1 MRLRSSRLRKNY
13 GGTLGPR
20 WSACVGPQK
29 NNPAGCSKRPPTRP
43 QASPNR
49 RRTLG
54 GTLRI
59 STSRERR
66 RRDFSASCQSSELR
80 GMLDVM
86 ARLDRDGQASPAQL
100 ATSKAA
106 MRRIRHYREDGIL
119 RLHREG
125 CTDQEAML
133 NDNCLMFS
141 EHCGT
146 SIQLSTLKIEHQV
159 SAGSASSSIFQ

>member
-1 MRLRSSRLRKNY
+1 
-13 GGTLGPR
+13 
-20 WSACVGPQK
+20 
-29 NNPAGCSKRPPTRP
+29 
-43 QASPNR
+43 
-49 RRTLG
+49 
-54 GTLRI
+54 
-59 STSRERR
+59 
-66 RRDFSASCQSSELR
+66 
-80 GMLDVM
+80 MLDVM
-86 ARLDRDGQASPAQL
+86 AQLDRDGQAGPAQL
-100 ATSKAA
+100 ATSAA

-119 RLHREG
+119 RLHWKG